1 MRNRFLIFLLLG
13 ILLAFGA
20 LYVYRALTSPK
31 TTSQQPGEVKEY
43 DPQFRKDGQL
53 VILRTNGKDTVKVI
67 DMEVADDEY
76 EITTGLMYRSK
87 MEINQGMLFV
97 FPDVQMRSFWMK
109 NTKIPLDII
118 FISED
123 QRIVTIQKNTV
134 PYNLSSIPSSEE
146 AKYVLEVNAGFS
158 DRFGLQLN
166 DRLNWKITP

>member
-13 ILLAFGA
+13 ILLAFGV
-20 LYVYRALTSPK
+20 LYVYRALTSSK

-134 PYNLSSIPSSEE
+134 PYNLASIPSSEE